1 VALPIAVVALPIAVV
16 TLLGAVV
23 ACAVVSCAAGAGST
37 SAPPRS
43 VAARGAPARVNVSVG
58 TFRSTS
64 GVLAC
69 RLYASGD
76 GFPMDPK
83 GGVEQRV
90 PVREQAASCS
100 FAGVTPGTYAVAVVH
115 DENDNGKLD
124 TNFFGAPTEGYG
136 VSNNHTY
143 AFAAPEWEES
153 KFDVE
158 PGKDVGLGIVLR
170 Y

>member
-1 VALPIAVVALPIAVV
+1 MTTRGGALLGGVLLLGSTACASSAGKGGALP
-16 TLLGAVV
+16 
-23 ACAVVSCAAGAGST
+23 
-37 SAPPRS
+37 APPPAASAASAS
-43 VAARGAPARVNVSVG
+43 VDVNVG

-69 RLYASGD
+69 RLYASGE

-83 GGVEQRV
+83 GGVERRV
-90 PVREQAASCS
+90 PV
-100 FAGVTPGTYAVAVVH
+100 AGKLTRCAFDGVAPGTYAVAVVH

-143 AFAAPEWEES
+143 AFSAPEWEES
-153 KFDVE
+153 KFDIE
-158 PGKDVGLGIVLR
+158 PGKNVGLGIELR